1 VTKKR
6 LLILDIE
13 TTGFRVGEGHRMT
26 ELACAEMVDGILT
39 GRQYHQYINPEREVD
54 PGAQKLT
61 GLTWSFLK
69 QYPTFGQIVRDFLDF
84 LGDDHLVI
92 HNSSFDLS
100 FINYQLAIERH
111 PKIEKMRVID
121 TLHMARS
128 KFPGKGNSLDALC
141 ERFGIS
147 LNTRGYH
154 GALIDVQLLARVYI
168 ELTGGIQRKL
178 KLVMNQSD
186 EPGVLKPIPVQFPR
200 RVFSSDYANGHGAFL
215 EDNLAKHKW
224 GN

>member
-1 VTKKR
+1 MTKTR

-13 TTGFRVGEGHRMT
+13 TTGLRVSEGHRIT

-54 PGAQKLT
+54 AGAQKIT

-84 LGDDHLVI
+84 VGDDYLVI
-92 HNSSFDLS
+92 HNASFDMG
-100 FINYQLAIERH
+100 FINYQLVIEQH
-111 PKIEKMRVID
+111 PKIEKIRIID
-121 TLHMARS
+121 TLHLARA

-154 GALIDVQLLARVYI
+154 GALIDVHLLARVYV

-178 KLVMNQSD
+178 KIVMNQSN
-186 EPGVLKPIPVQFPR
+186 EPGILKPTSIQFPKR
-200 RVFSSDYANGHGAFL
+200 TFAEADIKTHQTFL
-215 EDNLAKHKW
+215 ENNLAQHKW
-224 GN
+224 IL

>member
-1 VTKKR
+1 MTKKR

-13 TTGFRVGEGHRMT
+13 TTGLRVGEGHRMT
-26 ELACAEMVDGILT
+26 ELACAEMIDGILT

-54 PGAQKLT
+54 AGAQKIT

-69 QYPTFGQIVRDFLDF
+69 QYPTFGQVVRDFLDF

-92 HNSSFDLS
+92 HNSSFDMS

-111 PKIEKMRVID
+111 PKIEKTRIID

-147 LNTRGYH
+147 LDTRGYH
-154 GALIDVQLLARVYI
+154 GALVDVQLLARVYI

-178 KLVMNQSD
+178 KIVMNQSD
-186 EPGVLKPIPVQFPR
+186 EPGVLKPAAVQFPVR
-200 RVFSSDYANGHGAFL
+200 RFAAVDTGAHQAFL
-215 EDNLAKHKW
+215 DNNLAKNAW
-224 GN
+224 